1 MDSECEVIRETYA
14 VESVHRATGAPAMR
28 RFGAAKAIGSERRS
42 VGLQNYRYR
51 TGTGPV
57 YTGTGTVPVRGETSS
72 GRARC
77 ALVST
82 LVGRDGCEV
91 RLCEPCAHCV

>member
-42 VGLQNYRYR
+42 VGLQKGKDYRYR

-57 YTGTGTVPVRGETSS
+57 YTGTGTGTRGDVERS
-72 GRARC
+72 
-77 ALVST
+77 
-82 LVGRDGCEV
+82 CEV
-91 RLCEPCAHCV
+91 CVGGSGWL